1 MSKSFAWLIM
11 GIWGV
16 AAAGPPH
23 ASGLA
28 LPAPEG
34 STGAPTLLGPLQ
46 SLSVEA
52 KLSGAGVELTEVRKY
67 ALTLYAGK
75 TVTATFHSSVL
86 GAATTD
92 APAISMAGQP
102 VAGAMLGPDDADG
115 VRRRLTLD
123 LRDPT
128 ALRGIGQP
136 LFVSDPVAIAV
147 PANGVVEVRV
157 VSRGPLVAE
166 GTMQGLVVP
175 VDWARPT
182 VPNVDVKVTASS
194 AAPMRALYS
203 PFHALDVVRDGV
215 NAARGSYAGHGVCT
229 DLDLTVLFSSGEGL
243 VHVDLLPFRYG
254 DGERED
260 GTFLALVT
268 PDPTP
273 VISNVLPRDLALV
286 IDTSGS
292 MAGAKMTQ
300 AKQAVRG
307 VLTGLRPADSFSL
320 VSFATTVVSF
330 QSAALVKATADNVQ
344 AALAFVDALTANGS
358 TNIDDAL
365 RTGLG
370 SLPADTGHPRYV
382 VFLTDGQPTVGVTA
396 VDTIV
401 ANVNAR
407 NEAGARVFS
416 FGIGNDVNTMLLDR
430 LARETAGDV
439 IYVRP
444 DQDVAVAVDA
454 FFQQISDPVLADPQ
468 LDLAAFGA
476 ADLFPETLPDL
487 FAGRTVTLLGRFANP
502 GRAPLVLSGSR
513 DGQPWS
519 TTYDVALPDY
529 ALSTGY
535 VPRIWALRQVARL
548 LARIKEGNSDQALVD
563 EVVRLA
569 TRYGVTTAYTTFT
582 ADSNGDVGIRYGA
595 VPVTQTGA
603 GAVDAS
609 SALRDYGMSGTVPV
623 GGTPTAMPTSPTG
636 TPTIVRY
643 VSDRT
648 LPPRGGYLTDT
659 KLGAT
664 VTGGTD
670 ATDIVDLTFGSN
682 AYFALARAEARYG
695 AAGLLATSAS
705 VRFELLGRS
714 FRVTD
719 PRALPMGATEPPTE
733 SPATPAPGWQPTV
746 AGSTGVISTVG
757 TPPTRP
763 DPVNDPL
770 PPAVVA
776 DPAGAAAASDPD
788 RGVSCSVAPHDGGP
802 RGLLIALGFVV
813 AAARRRRSAPPPR
826 SHDSSRL
833 P

>member
-1 MSKSFAWLIM
+1 MSKSFAWFV
-11 GIWGV
+11 V
-16 AAAGPPH
+16 AVVVAVLGLGAARTAH
-23 ASGLA
+23 ATGLA

-92 APAISMAGQP
+92 APVVNVAGQP
-102 VAGAMLGPDDADG
+102 VTGAMLGPDDADG

-147 PANGVVEVRV
+147 PANGVVEIRV

-215 NAARGSYAGHGVCT
+215 NGARGSYAGHGVCT

-273 VISNVLPRDLALV
+273 VVSNVLPRDLALV

-382 VFLTDGQPTVGVTA
+382 VFLTDGQPTVGVTS

-476 ADLFPETLPDL
+476 SDLFPETLPDL

-502 GRAPLVLSGSR
+502 GRASLVLSGSR

-519 TTYDVALPDY
+519 TAYDVALPDY

-582 ADSNGDVGIRYGA
+582 ADSNGDVAIRYGA

-609 SALRDYGMSGTVPV
+609 SALRDYGMSGTVPM
-623 GGTPTAMPTSPTG
+623 GGTPTTPTTPTG
-636 TPTIVRY
+636 TPMVVRY

-659 KLGAT
+659 KLGANA
-664 VTGGTD
+664 TGGVD
-670 ATDIVDLTFGSN
+670 ATDIVDLTFASDR
-682 AYFALARAEARYG
+682 YFALAQTEARYG
-695 AAGLLATSAS
+695 AAALLATSAS

-714 FRVTD
+714 FRITN
-719 PRALPMGATEPPTE
+719 PGALPTGTTEPPPE
-733 SPATPAPGWQPTV
+733 SPAPPAPGWQPTL
-746 AGSTGVISTVG
+746 GGDTGVISTVG
-757 TPPTRP
+757 TRPPRP
-763 DPVNDPL
+763 DPVSDPL
-770 PPAVVA
+770 PPAVVS
-776 DPAGAAAASDPD
+776 DPSGAAAAPDPD
-788 RGVSCSVAPHDGGP
+788 RGVSCRVGDARDGGGG
-802 RGLLIALGFVV
+802 GLLLALAFVV
-813 AAARRRRSAPPPR
+813 AATRGRRFGRRNP
-826 SHDSSRL
+826 
-833 P
+833 